1 MKSQP
6 HHRPQLRR
14 EPLTPTATAERVL
27 RVREVADHL
36 DVDADTVYR
45 LIRENRIRAIRLGRV
60 LRVPQSA
67 LADFI
72 SGVGP
77 AEA

>member
-1 MKSQP
+1 MA
-6 HHRPQLRR
+6 
-14 EPLTPTATAERVL
+14 PTATAERVM

-36 DVDADTVYR
+36 GVDDDTIYR
-45 LIRENRIRAIRLGRV
+45 LIREGRIRAIRLGRV

-72 SGVGP
+72 SGVEP
-77 AEA
+77 TDA

>member
-1 MKSQP
+1 MA
-6 HHRPQLRR
+6 
-14 EPLTPTATAERVL
+14 PTATAERVL

-36 DVDADTVYR
+36 DVDQDTVYR

-72 SGVGP
+72 SGVEP